1 MCKNVQKKW
10 VMDTECKVGYNKIN
24 EQLFIGQAY
33 IASYVNNLSTPFII
47 KHNKQIEKYK
57 L

>member
-1 MCKNVQKKW
+1 
-10 VMDTECKVGYNKIN
+10 MDTECKVGYNKIN